1 MSKKWSKR
9 YTAYKEI
16 METIDAQLRAA
27 RRNLV
32 DADKELMK
40 LCLHLFILMLDSDS
54 SKGYA
59 SRKIPGKNRQ
69 YFRGQEGQLGT
80 VVERM

>member
-1 MSKKWSKR
+1 
-9 YTAYKEI
+9 
-16 METIDAQLRAA
+16 
-27 RRNLV
+27 
-32 DADKELMK
+32 
-40 LCLHLFILMLDSDS
+40 MLDSDS